1 MTLTPERE
9 GEAGEDGR
17 FAFDADGHSL
27 RLACEA
33 LRMRLAYLFDRFL
46 AVRSSRI
53 DPLPHQL
60 RAVYEE
66 MLPRPSLRFLL
77 ADDPG
82 AGKTV
87 MAGLFVKELLLRGDL
102 ERCLIVV
109 PGSLTEQWQYE
120 FKEKFDLDFDID
132 LPAGES
138 VDFAGCFD
146 GRRKLIARLDVLA
159 RRDELKRELRES
171 EDWDLIICDEAHRMS
186 ASHYGREVK
195 RTKRYRLGEL
205 LSSRARRFLLMTA
218 TPHNGKD
225 EDFRLFMS
233 LLDADRIAGDSR
245 SDGKTDAQSG
255 PIASG
260 LMRRMI
266 KEELRDFDGAPL
278 FPPRKAATVRYELSP
293 LEMRLYES
301 VTRYVR
307 EEMNRAEKLLGNNR
321 RRNNI
326 GFALQI
332 LQRRLASSPAA
343 IHESLKRRLH
353 RLRERHALGDAWQTS
368 DADAEEADDDPED
381 ELGVVEERIVDEATA
396 ASNVAELGAEISSLE
411 RLEELA
417 RAVRD
422 SREDAKWR
430 ELDKLLDLPEMHDG
444 EGDIRRKL
452 VIFTES
458 RDTLQ
463 YLADRI
469 RDRTGEAESVAVI
482 HGGVA
487 WGARRDAIAAFNN
500 DPQTRFLIANDAA
513 GEGVNLQRGAHL
525 MVNYDLPWNPN
536 RLEQRFGRIH
546 RIGQKETCHLWNLV
560 AHQTREGAVYA
571 RLLDKLES
579 ARASLQG
586 KVYDVLGDLFEE
598 RSLRDIL
605 LEAVRRGDDSGAQE
619 RLLDGFDGELN
630 LERMRAAVSKSK
642 LASQT
647 IAPARLEDMAREME
661 RAEANR
667 LQPHYVRAFFVEAFA
682 RAGGAMRRREGRL
695 HEIKR
700 VPPALLRLAA
710 ARNASMS
717 PRYERVCFDK
727 GDALAGHGRIPLLAP
742 GHPLVDASVE
752 WVLAEYRDALRRGA
766 ILVDDNSNAVEPRIL
781 FCFQHAVQ
789 DGVLERGGARREI
802 SRRLQFVYLDKHGA
816 GEDGGPA
823 PYLDCRPLRKEEAS
837 LARSVLAEEWLADKN
852 GIAARALACAAGKV
866 VPRHLNEVKSRRL
879 AEIDRAEAA
888 VVEHLND
895 AIFRWDQQAA
905 RLLQGERVSER
916 ARENALA
923 ALARVRELKA
933 RKERREEEFARE
945 RDIVSAPPEIEG
957 AALVIPAGWFAARGV
972 EVSRPAEVAPGMQ
985 EAKDAVERLA
995 MDEVMAA
1002 ERACGRQPAD
1012 VSAENRGYDIESR
1025 DPRTGRL
1032 LFIEVKGRAA
1042 DARDITLTSNEA
1054 RTAFNKP
1061 QEYVL
1066 AIVLVEAGG
1075 LTREPAY
1082 VWGLAEILGA
1092 EPAQEEDSRN
1102 LNVRRMLARAEPPR

>member
-1 MTLTPERE
+1 MTTLSQTDMETS
-9 GEAGEDGR
+9 EDGR
-17 FAFDADGHSL
+17 FAFDGDGHSL

-33 LRMRLAYLFDRFL
+33 LRLRFAYLFDRYL
-46 AVRSSRI
+46 AVHSSRI
-53 DPLPHQL
+53 EPLPHQL
-60 RAVYEE
+60 DAVYGD

-132 LPAGES
+132 IPAGENG
-138 VDFAGCFD
+138 DFAGCFD
-146 GRRKLIARLDVLA
+146 GRKKLVARLDVLA
-159 RRDELKRELRES
+159 RREDLKQRLREA

-186 ASHYGREVK
+186 AAHYGREVK

-233 LLDADRIAGDSR
+233 LLDADRFVGGARSEAEAGAE
-245 SDGKTDAQSG
+245 GG
-255 PIASG
+255 PVAEG

-266 KEELRDFDGAPL
+266 KEELRGFDGAPL

-293 LEMRLYES
+293 LEAELYES

-307 EEMNRAEKLLGNNR
+307 EEMNRAEKLRGDNR
-321 RRNNI
+321 RRNNV

-343 IHESLKRRLH
+343 VHESLKRRLN

-368 DADAEEADDDPED
+368 DTDAEDADDDPED
-381 ELGVVEERIVDEATA
+381 EFGVVEERIADEATA
-396 ASNVAELGAEISSLE
+396 ASSIIELGMEIASLE
-411 RLEELA
+411 RLEALA

-430 ELDKLLDLPEMHDG
+430 ELDKILDLPEMHDG
-444 EGDIRRKL
+444 ERDVRRKL

-458 RDTLQ
+458 RDTLE

-500 DPQTRFLIANDAA
+500 DAQTRFLIANDAA

-605 LEAVRRGDDSGAQE
+605 LEAVRRGEEVGAQE
-619 RLLDGFDGELN
+619 RLLGGLDGELD
-630 LERMRAAVSKSK
+630 LERIRAAVSKSK
-642 LASQT
+642 LASEGF
-647 IAPARLEDMAREME
+647 APARLEDMAREME

-667 LQPHYVRAFFVEAFA
+667 LQPHYVRSFFIEAFA

-695 HEIKR
+695 YEIKR
-700 VPPALLRLAA
+700 VPPALMRLAS
-710 ARNASMS
+710 ARGASVS
-717 PRYERVCFDK
+717 PNYERVCFDK
-727 GDALAGHGRIPLLAP
+727 GDAPAGRGEIPLLAP

-752 WVLAEYRDALRRGA
+752 WVSAEYRDALRRGA

-781 FCFQHAVQ
+781 FCFRLGVR

-802 SRRLQFVYLDKHGA
+802 SRRLQFVYLDRHGVCA
-816 GEDGGPA
+816 DGGPA
-823 PYLDCRPLRKEEAS
+823 PYLDCRPLREEEAAA
-837 LARSVLAEEWLADKN
+837 AREALSEEWLADRS
-852 GIAARALACAAGKV
+852 GVAARALARARGEV
-866 VPRHLNEVKSRRL
+866 VPRHVEEVKSRRL
-879 AEIDRAEAA
+879 AEIARAEAT
-888 VVEHLND
+888 VVEYLD
-895 AIFRWDQQAA
+895 GAIFYWDQQAA
-905 RLLQGERVSER
+905 KLLQGERPSER
-916 ARENALA
+916 ARENGLL

-933 RKERREEEFARE
+933 RKERRKEEFARE
-945 RDIVSAPPEIEG
+945 REIDSAPPEIEG
-957 AALVIPAGWFAARGV
+957 AALVIPA
-972 EVSRPAEVAPGMQ
+972 
-985 EAKDAVERLA
+985 
-995 MDEVMAA
+995 
-1002 ERACGRQPAD
+1002 ERACGREPAD

-1025 DPRTGRL
+1025 DPRSGRL

-1042 DARDITLTSNEA
+1042 DAETVSLTRNEVL
-1054 RTAFNKP
+1054 TALHASEK
-1061 QEYVL
+1061 YVL
-1066 AIVLVEAGG
+1066 AVVLVEKG
-1075 LTREPAY
+1075 LVLELKYVREF
-1082 VWGLAEILGA
+1082 AEILGA
-1092 EPAQEEDSRN
+1092 EPGFAEKSRN
-1102 LNVRRMLARAEPPR
+1102 LDVRKLLARGSAPR